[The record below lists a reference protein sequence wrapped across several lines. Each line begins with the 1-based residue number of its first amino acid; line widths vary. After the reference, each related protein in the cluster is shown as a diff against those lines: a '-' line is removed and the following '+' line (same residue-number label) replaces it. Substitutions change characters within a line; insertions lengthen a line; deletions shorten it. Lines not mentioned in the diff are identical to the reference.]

1 MFLSSSISLI
11 LLVVNSIILTILILS
26 QNDTKQ
32 NTQNIQ
38 STMNP
43 LAKITWISTVLE
55 IFLLLIQLK
64 ITES

>member
-1 MFLSSSISLI
+1 MSISLI
-11 LLVVNSIILTILILS
+11 FLVLNSILLTGFILS

-32 NTQNIQ
+32 NNQNIQ

-43 LAKITWISTVLE
+43 LAKITWISTILE

>member
-1 MFLSSSISLI
+1 MSISLI
-11 LLVVNSIILTILILS
+11 FLVLNSIFLTGFILS

-32 NTQNIQ
+32 NNQNIQ

-43 LAKITWISTVLE
+43 LAKITWISTILE

>member
-1 MFLSSSISLI
+1 MFSSMSISLI
-11 LLVVNSIILTILILS
+11 LLVLNSIILTGFILS

-32 NTQNIQ
+32 NNQNIQ

-43 LAKITWISTVLE
+43 LAKITWISTILE

>member
-1 MFLSSSISLI
+1 MSISLI
-11 LLVVNSIILTILILS
+11 LLVLNSIILTGFILS

-32 NTQNIQ
+32 NNQNIQ

-43 LAKITWISTVLE
+43 LAKITWISTILE